1 MTQRVDQSFERVAA
15 ELEIRNLIARIA
27 QLCDSGD
34 VDEYLT
40 LFTPDAVWAMPS
52 NPQLGLPPDERRGR
66 ADIAGGVR
74 KRQGFGLQGG
84 GTNTQHVVTTLAVV
98 VEGPERATAKSYW
111 MYIDETTTSPTL
123 RCVGQYLDTFRC
135 TDEGWQLERRT
146 VVMG

>member
-15 ELEIRNLIARIA
+15 ELEIRNLVARIA

-40 LFTPDAVWAMPS
+40 LLTPDAVWAMPS

-74 KRQGFGLQGG
+74 RRQGFGLQGG
-84 GTNTQHVVTTLAVV
+84 GTSTQHVVTTLAVI

-111 MYIDETTTSPTL
+111 MYIDETTTS
-123 RCVGQYLDTFRC
+123 
-135 TDEGWQLERRT
+135 
-146 VVMG
+146 